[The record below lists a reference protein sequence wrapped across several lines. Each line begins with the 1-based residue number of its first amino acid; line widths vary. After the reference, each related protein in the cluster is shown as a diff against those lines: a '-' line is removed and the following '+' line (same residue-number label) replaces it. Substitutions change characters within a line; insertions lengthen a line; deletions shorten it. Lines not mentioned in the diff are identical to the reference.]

1 MKTFFKVIN
10 QGTPFGVTKQ
20 DGTTLNKCQ
29 IVLQEFGGKYENSYV
44 CNLIGNSAL
53 LKFYPGDLVLAALT
67 FKHNEYQ
74 GKFYQDINVQDIISF
89 TNYRISNDRLHFYTS
104 LERVNWLIM
113 NDTKTP

>member
-53 LKFYPGDLVLAALT
+53 LKFYPGDLILAALT

-74 GKFYQDINVQDIISF
+74 REFDIS
-89 TNYRISNDRLHFYTS
+89 TS
-104 LERVNWLIM
+104 LLNMSMSQPEHVLQHKEAR
-113 NDTKTP
+113 KYR

>member
-44 CNLIGNSAL
+44 CTLLGNAAQC
-53 LKFYPGDLVLAALT
+53 KFYPNDLVYAALR
-67 FKHNEYQ
+67 FSHSEYQ
-74 GKFYQDINVQDIISF
+74 GKFYQDITVQDIISF
-89 TNYRISNDRLHFYTS
+89 TSH
-104 LERVNWLIM
+104 
-113 NDTKTP
+113 